1 MAELRPNR
9 VKNKLA
15 AGLAATV
22 VAGPHNAE
30 MIEHLGA
37 LGVDGVWIEGEHGP
51 IDYADIPDLT
61 RACDLWGITSVVR
74 VNLNLPG
81 VIYRTLDVGAQA
93 IVVPHVN
100 TATEAREVVDAS
112 KFYPMGHRGNYTSRQ
127 GIGVADYAKKANAQ
141 TMAIILI
148 EDIVAVNNLAEVLE
162 VDGIDVFFVA
172 SGDLAQSMGHLGE
185 PEHPEVQDTVAG
197 SIKQIVAAGK
207 TAGTVVNESNVDRF
221 LDLGTRF
228 INTQWLPWAQAGG
241 RAFLDKVA
249 MATS

>member
-81 VIYRTLDVGAQA
+81 VIYRTLDVGATG
-93 IVVPHVN
+93 IV
-100 TATEAREVVDAS
+100 
-112 KFYPMGHRGNYTSRQ
+112 
-127 GIGVADYAKKANAQ
+127 
-141 TMAIILI
+141 
-148 EDIVAVNNLAEVLE
+148 
-162 VDGIDVFFVA
+162 
-172 SGDLAQSMGHLGE
+172 
-185 PEHPEVQDTVAG
+185 VAG
-197 SIKQIVAAGK
+197 SGRGIVLPTGSTTSSRTGSLSGAGDATGSAASSSVG
-207 TAGTVVNESNVDRF
+207 AGT
-221 LDLGTRF
+221 GTPASSTVRS
-228 INTQWLPWAQAGG
+228 A
-241 RAFLDKVA
+241 
-249 MATS
+249 ATSGPSGIEAVRSQMTHASRATSPTTTPAPTVRKTRAWRCRRA